1 MLIPA
6 SPSRGAARSNLSRTV
21 SQLHVRNLGLSVI
34 CALLIENRFGGNVIL
49 SVESVEFCVVL
60 GVRRISS
67 PSVPS
72 ASILIPF
79 SSDSIF
85 RLTIFAASPGLY
97 FDLGGFIFQVHRM
110 LIASRDRKVHGQ
122 SHEQ

>member
-49 SVESVEFCVVL
+49 SVEFCVVL

>member
-1 MLIPA
+1 MLIPV

-21 SQLHVRNLGLSVI
+21 SQLHVRNLGLCVI
-34 CALLIENRFGGNVIL
+34 CALLIENHFGGNRVIL
-49 SVESVEFCVVL
+49 SVEFCVVL
-60 GVRRISS
+60 GVRRISIAVS
-67 PSVPS
+67 SLGIDLDSV
-72 ASILIPF
+72 

-110 LIASRDRKVHGQ
+110 LIASRDHKVHGQ

>member
-34 CALLIENRFGGNVIL
+34 CALLIESRFGGNVIL
-49 SVESVEFCVVL
+49 SVEFCVVL